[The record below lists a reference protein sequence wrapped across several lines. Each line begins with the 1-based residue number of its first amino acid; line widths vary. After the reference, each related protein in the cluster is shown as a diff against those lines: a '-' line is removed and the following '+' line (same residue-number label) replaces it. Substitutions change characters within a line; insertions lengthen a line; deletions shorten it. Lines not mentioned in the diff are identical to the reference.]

1 MLIAHPGWWVS
12 EHVVYWQLTR
22 LSTVCKSL
30 ATSLGIYIVLYSF
43 HEYNTRNKL
52 LDWDSTAQEVMPY

>member
-1 MLIAHPGWWVS
+1 MPIAHPGWWVS

-22 LSTVCKSL
+22 LSAVCMSR
-30 ATSLGIYIVLYSF
+30 APSLGIYIVLYSF

-52 LDWDSTAQEVMPY
+52 LDLNSTVQEVMPY